1 MNERPG
7 DLAAATPLMAEA
19 PKSRGRLFRKYV
31 ALILAVVCL
40 ALLANGSSEI
50 WFSYQEHKA
59 SLIRIQREQAEAAAA
74 KIGQFIKEI
83 ESQVGWTT
91 QLPWSAGTIDQRR
104 FDGLRLLRQVPAIT
118 ELSQLDATG
127 SEQLRVS
134 RLAMDVVASKAD
146 LSKEPKFADAVAHKV
161 YYGPV
166 YFRRESEPYMTLALA
181 GTRRDAGVSVAE
193 VNLKL
198 IWDVVSQIKVGN
210 RGHAYVVDAKGRL
223 IAHPDIS
230 LVLRNT
236 DLSRLAQVQAARAA
250 GAGQTTEL
258 LQVAEDVQG
267 RRVLTA
273 FAPVAPLGWLVF
285 VELPVAEAYAPLY
298 STIERSGILLL
309 AALALALLSG
319 LFLARRMIVP
329 IQALRAG
336 AARIGSG
343 DLSQRISIKTGDEL
357 ESLADQFNDMAG
369 RLQESYA
376 DLEKRVELR
385 TRELATLGEVSQTVN
400 STLELETVL
409 STIVAKAVQ
418 LSETDAGAIYV
429 YDEQGLDFALRATY
443 GMSEGFTAALTEH
456 RLELRETPVGQATQ
470 MREPVQV
477 PDLKDLPPS
486 QLTDI
491 VLREGY
497 RGLLV
502 VPLLRPDR
510 VVGAL
515 VVRRRQP
522 GEFTKRAIDLLQTFA
537 SQSVIAIQNARLFRE
552 VEEKG
557 RQLEIA
563 SQHKSQ
569 FLANM
574 SHELRTP
581 LNAIIGL
588 TEMMTEHSARFGTE
602 KALEPLRRVLR
613 AGRHLLTLINDILD
627 LSKIEAGK
635 VELNIESVPI
645 APMIEE
651 VAGTSRP
658 LAEQN
663 GNKLVVECPA
673 DVGALQADPVRL
685 RQTLLNLLSN
695 ACKFTKQGEV
705 RLAVARIKDAGT
717 AWLQF
722 SVADSGIGMSPQ
734 QMEKLFQE
742 FSQADATTSRQF
754 GGTGLGLAITRRL
767 CRMMGGDVTVT
778 SELGK
783 GSTFTIRLP
792 AEGAQAGVPAAK
804 PAAPERTAVA
814 APRKGSNGKT
824 IMVVDDDATA
834 RELISRYLLDAG
846 FDVAPA
852 SSGVEALK
860 MAREL
865 QPVAITLD
873 VIMPELDGWTVL
885 SALKGDPDLASIPVV
900 MVTITDEKQRA
911 FALGATGYLL
921 KPIDRTKLLNLLAPW
936 RAAAGPTRVLVVED
950 DPDQLHAI
958 GMALSQP
965 NWQVVEAA
973 NGRIA
978 LDKVRESIPD
988 VIILD
993 LMMPEMDGFEFMTNL
1008 QANGDWQH
1016 IPVFVVTALDLNERD
1031 RSRLNVG
1038 MEKILRKGNLSTCD
1052 LVSRIRAVLRQS
1064 SEARPAEAVS

>member
-7 DLAAATPLMAEA
+7 DLAAATPLVTEA
-19 PKSRGRLFRKYV
+19 PKTRGRLFRKYV

-40 ALLANGSSEI
+40 ALIANGSSEI

-118 ELSQLDATG
+118 ELSQLDASG

-146 LSKEPKFADAVAHKV
+146 LSKEPKFAEAVAHKV

-210 RGHAYVVDAKGRL
+210 KGHAYVVDAKGRL

-258 LQVAEDVQG
+258 LQQAEDVQG
-267 RRVLTA
+267 RQVLTA

-298 STIERSGILLL
+298 TTIERSGILLL

-343 DLSQRISIKTGDEL
+343 DLAQRISIKTGDEL

-369 RLQESYA
+369 RLEESYA

-418 LSETDAGAIYV
+418 LSDTDAGAIYV
-429 YDEQGLDFALRATY
+429 YDEQEQDFTLRATY
-443 GMSEGFTAALTEH
+443 GMSEEFSAAITEH
-456 RLELRETPVGQATQ
+456 RIDLRNTAVGRATDN
-470 MREPVQV
+470 REPVQV
-477 PDLKDLPPS
+477 PDLNDEPPS
-486 QLTDI
+486 AVKDI

-497 RGLLV
+497 RALLV

-522 GEFTKRAIDLLQTFA
+522 GEFAKRTIDLLQTFA
-537 SQSVIAIQNARLFRE
+537 SQSVIAIQNARLFQE
-552 VEEKG
+552 IEEKG

-613 AGRHLLTLINDILD
+613 AGRHLLMLINDILD

-635 VELNIESVPI
+635 LELNIESVPI

-651 VAGTSRP
+651 VSGTSRP

-663 GNKLVVECPA
+663 GNRLVVECPA

-695 ACKFTKQGEV
+695 ACKFTKQGDV
-705 RLAVARIKDAGT
+705 RLSVKRMKDDGKP
-717 AWLQF
+717 WLEF
-722 SVADSGIGMSPQ
+722 SVADSGIGMTPE

-742 FSQADATTSRQF
+742 FTQADSTTSRQF

-792 AEGAQAGVPAAK
+792 AEGAQADMPAAQ
-804 PAAPERTAVA
+804 PAAPARAVVA
-814 APRKGSNGKT
+814 AARKGGNGKT

-846 FDVAPA
+846 FEVAPA
-852 SSGVEALK
+852 ASGVEALK

-865 QPVAITLD
+865 KPVAITLD

-921 KPIDRTKLLNLLAPW
+921 KPIDRTKLLSLLAPW
-936 RAAAGPTRVLVVED
+936 RAPAGPTRVLVVED
-950 DPDQLHAI
+950 DLDQLHAI

-965 NWQVVEAA
+965 NWQVVEAT

-978 LDKVRESIPD
+978 LDKVREAVPD

-993 LMMPEMDGFEFMTNL
+993 LMMPEMDGFEFMANL

-1031 RSRLNVG
+1031 RGRLNIG

-1052 LVSRIRAVLRQS
+1052 LVSRVRAVLRQS
-1064 SEARPAEAVS
+1064 ADARPAEAAS